1 MAFKP
6 VNRYIWVEHV
16 EESATEEVKSTILVP
31 ADYNVP
37 VSPYGTY
44 KILKVAEDC
53 GKFSSQ
59 DEEKT
64 AIVNSSM
71 VEDIKFDGGVY
82 HLISE
87 NHIYAIVE

>member
-1 MAFKP
+1 MTFKP

-16 EESATEEVKSTILVP
+16 EESVTEEAKPTILVP

-37 VSPYGTY
+37 VSPYGVC

-53 GKFSSQ
+53 GKFSAQ

-64 AIVNSSM
+64 AIVNFSM
-71 VEDIKFDGGVY
+71 VEDVKFDGNIY